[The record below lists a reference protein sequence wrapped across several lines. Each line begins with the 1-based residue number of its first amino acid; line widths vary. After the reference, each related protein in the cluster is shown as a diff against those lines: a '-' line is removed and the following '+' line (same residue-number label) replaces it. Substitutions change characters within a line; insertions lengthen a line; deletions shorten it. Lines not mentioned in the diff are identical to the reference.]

1 MPLEDIRIIHAI
13 FACWV
18 IRKGLASLALI
29 ALPPSA
35 LSCPRI
41 SFARRIST
49 RETEYRLTCSIFA
62 PLQDALDRAGLDPK
76 EVDLCLPVGG
86 SSLIPQVF
94 GALGEFMPKAKIL
107 TYPDQDSVQ
116 TAVARGAAYH
126 ALCLALYG
134 KGLLRP
140 VCHDRIAIRTQSGLV
155 DLIAQGA
162 ALPYPPD
169 GGYAVSHALAVPETS
184 PMTKIDLRVE
194 IVAGEDERVLFC
206 GVWKIPY
213 LVNRGDPLRLE
224 FRYDENQVLDLRLG
238 LPGSTT
244 GETFSMT
251 KENPLTNVVNPQ
263 TKRLEIDR
271 LEEAM
276 RTGKVPREQ
285 FSEKLVVL
293 ARDYADLGQLEKAVD
308 LLKRALRAK
317 NRPDAYILNLMGLYY
332 DELRDYEKAAKHYRE
347 AARAATWGGPWFN
360 LALSQQKQGKFA
372 EALESVDKGRDLEN
386 KAPYLI
392 LRAQLS
398 EALRK
403 IEERET
409 DIAEAFNLFSPVS
422 MLDDWELGWFFTG
435 AKMAGDQQKV
445 EMANIERRRR
455 VSGASGLEAGTS
467 GELPITAQGLQ
478 RVDQ

>member
-1 MPLEDIRIIHAI
+1 
-13 FACWV
+13 
-18 IRKGLASLALI
+18 
-29 ALPPSA
+29 
-35 LSCPRI
+35 
-41 SFARRIST
+41 
-49 RETEYRLTCSIFA
+49 
-62 PLQDALDRAGLDPK
+62 
-76 EVDLCLPVGG
+76 
-86 SSLIPQVF
+86 
-94 GALGEFMPKAKIL
+94 
-107 TYPDQDSVQ
+107 
-116 TAVARGAAYH
+116 
-126 ALCLALYG
+126 
-134 KGLLRP
+134 
-140 VCHDRIAIRTQSGLV
+140 
-155 DLIAQGA
+155 
-162 ALPYPPD
+162 
-169 GGYAVSHALAVPETS
+169 
-184 PMTKIDLRVE
+184 MTKIDLRVE

-263 TKRLEIDR
+263 SKRLEIDR

-293 ARDYADLGQLEKAVD
+293 AKDYADLGQLEKAVD

-317 NRPDAYILNLMGLYY
+317 NRPDAYILTLMGLYY

-398 EALRK
+398 EALK
-403 IEERET
+403 KPKERET